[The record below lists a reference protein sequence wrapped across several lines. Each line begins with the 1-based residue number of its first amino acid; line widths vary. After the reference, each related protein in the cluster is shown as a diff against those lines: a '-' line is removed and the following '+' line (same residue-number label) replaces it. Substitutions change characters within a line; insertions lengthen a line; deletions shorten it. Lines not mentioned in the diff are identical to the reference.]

1 MKIRT
6 ITCHDCYNFGASLQ
20 AFALQKYLES
30 QGHNVGIIDYK
41 PDYLSRH
48 FKLSII
54 ANPIYDRPVFRQM
67 YLLAKLPGRILALR
81 QKKMFDDFTSKYLKL
96 TKRYNSYEDL
106 KADAPDA
113 DIYIAGSDQI
123 WNTLFNN
130 GRDPAFYLDFGK
142 ASTKRISYAASFA
155 TKEIV
160 PEYRQFVSQEL
171 KNLDAVSIREKISL
185 PLLREL
191 GRVDGVAVC
200 DPVFLLSEIEWNQIS
215 QRGKSINLTKKYILV
230 YLTDRSD
237 TIMDIARRLSKDT
250 GWEIVLVGCP
260 SKRYRHR
267 YIPNIGPLEFVF
279 LISKASF
286 VISNSFHATAFS
298 LIFKKNFCVVN
309 RTEGINERMKSILDE
324 FGLSHR
330 IVSGYNSAL
339 LQGVDYNAILHRL
352 DSMIIKSKEWLNYEI
367 SERKAES

>member
-1 MKIRT
+1 MGMKILT

-30 QGHNVGIIDYK
+30 QGHNAGIIDYK

-155 TKEIV
+155 TKEIAKGC
-160 PEYRQFVSQEL
+160 EEFVRQEL

-185 PLLREL
+185 PLLRSF
-191 GRVDGVAVC
+191 GRVDGVSVC
-200 DPVFLLSEIEWNQIS
+200 DPVFLLSREQWKHIASDDNETMVN
-215 QRGKSINLTKKYILV
+215 RDYLLV
-230 YLTDRSD
+230 YLTDRSKVLL
-237 TIMDIARRLSKDT
+237 DIASAIHKCT
-250 GWEIVLVGCP
+250 GLEVFTIGVAQEAMAYHHI
-260 SKRYRHR
+260 R
-267 YIPNIGPLEFVF
+267 NIGPLDFINLV
-279 LISKASF
+279 SNASF

-298 LIFKKNFCVVN
+298 MIFEKNFCVVN
-309 RTEGINERMKSILDE
+309 RKEGINERMKSILEE
-324 FGLSHR
+324 FGLSNR
-330 IVSGYNSAL
+330 IVSEFDSKL
-339 LQGVDYNAILHRL
+339 LQEIDY
-352 DSMIIKSKEWLNYEI
+352 SKITPQIVKKANESKAWLNNEI
-367 SERKAES
+367 NKTY

>member
-1 MKIRT
+1 M
-6 ITCHDCYNFGASLQ
+6 Q

-30 QGHNVGIIDYK
+30 QGHNVRIIDYK
-41 PDYLSRH
+41 PDYISCN

-54 ANPIYDRPVFRQM
+54 ANPIYDRPVIRQM

-215 QRGKSINLTKKYILV
+215 QRGRSINLTKKYILV